1 MRDWNNF
8 HNITEN
14 KPPRKNIVYFIS
26 NYSITGNAI
35 DLGCGSGSDTIFLI
49 KNNWNVLAIDSSNT
63 EERIRNKLSNDEQK
77 RLKFEVQKFEE
88 LKLSECDLLIS
99 NNSLPFCDK
108 NYFYKMWAEICSN
121 IKDNG
126 YFVGNFF
133 GINDEWNTENDKRT
147 FLAKKEVI
155 ELFRDFEIL
164 EIKEIEKDKTTAE
177 GKMKH
182 WHTFEIIARKCR
194 KNKNE

>member
-1 MRDWNNF
+1 MSNWNNF

-26 NYSITGNAI
+26 NYNITGNAI
-35 DLGCGSGSDTIFLI
+35 DLGCGAGSDTIFLI

-63 EERIRNKLSNDEQK
+63 EGRIRNKLTNDEQK

-88 LKLSECDLLIS
+88 LKLSKCDLLIS
-99 NNSLPFCDK
+99 NYSLPFCDK
-108 NYFYKMWAEICSN
+108 NYFYQMWAEICFN

-133 GINDEWNTENDKRT
+133 GINDEWNIENNKRT
-147 FLAKKEVI
+147 FLSKKEVI
-155 ELFRDFEIL
+155 ELFKDFEIL

-182 WHTFEIIARKCR
+182 WHTFEIIARKLR
-194 KNKNE
+194 KNKNA

>member
-14 KPPRKNIVYFIS
+14 KPPRKNVVYLIS
-26 NYSITGNAI
+26 NYNITGNAI
-35 DLGCGSGSDTIFLI
+35 DLGCGAGSDTIFLI
-49 KNNWNVLAIDSSNT
+49 KNNWNVIAIDSANT

-108 NYFYKMWAEICSN
+108 NYYYHMWAEICSN

-133 GINDEWNTENDKRT
+133 GINDEWNTKNDKRT
-147 FLAKKEVI
+147 FLSKKEVI
-155 ELFRDFEIL
+155 ELFRDFKIL
-164 EIKEIEKDKTTAE
+164 EIKEIEKDKATAE
-177 GKMKH
+177 GTMKH
-182 WHTFEIIARKCR
+182 WHTIEIIARKSR
-194 KNKNE
+194 QKNA